1 MKTETYNTR
10 GEWLEARKRGL
21 GGTDIAAI
29 LGDGGADAGVEELAD
44 LGNDVI
50 ITLVAA

>member
-29 LGDGGADAGVEELAD
+29 LGASQVVQPVARVGREERPRVRA
-44 LGNDVI
+44 
-50 ITLVAA
+50 